1 MHAMLA
7 FGWFPEI
14 KGIVVV
20 LIAVGVLIGGSYLVV
35 ATNVGA
41 RLGLLVVM
49 AALFGWM
56 ASMGAVW
63 WTYGIGLKGK
73 DPTWQP
79 KEIIR
84 VCSAPCAPATD
95 LASQAESSIA
105 QHPEL
110 VNATLTKRVEGWLR
124 LADDN
129 PGRGQAVASADEI
142 VQSAKDL
149 KAADADGAKYL
160 PIAAFDRGG
169 TKWPNK
175 RIHNIKVFGMKFGN
189 ADLDYFAVFH
199 HTHYALVQFQPTIP
213 QKTEPGKAPPVAKI
227 DPTQPTHFV
236 LMVRDLGTR
245 RQPAAFITLGSSLM
259 FLFLCLRLHQR
270 DKLWAANRSGASRVP
285 VPATAD

>member
-1 MHAMLA
+1 VTVHAVLFA

-14 KGIVVV
+14 KGITVV
-20 LIAVGVLIGGSYLVV
+20 LIAVAVLIGGSYLIV

-41 RLGLLVVM
+41 RLGMLVVL

-56 ASMGAVW
+56 ASMGVIW
-63 WTYGIGLKGK
+63 WSYGIGLKGK
-73 DPTWQP
+73 DPSWKP
-79 KEIIR
+79 KEIVRI
-84 VCSAPCAPATD
+84 CTAPCAPVTD
-95 LASQAESSIA
+95 LSTEANAAIA

-110 VNATLTKRVEGWLR
+110 LTATITNRVAGWIR

-142 VQSAKDL
+142 VQTAKDL

-160 PIAAFDRGG
+160 PVAAYDYGG
-169 TKWPNK
+169 SKWPNK
-175 RIHNIKVFGMKFGN
+175 RIHNVWKFGDVN
-189 ADLDYFAVFH
+189 LDYFAFFH
-199 HTHYALVQFQPTIP
+199 HTHYALVEFQPTIA

-245 RQPAAFITLGSSLM
+245 RQPAAFITIGSSLL
-259 FLFLCLRLHQR
+259 FLLLCLRLHQR
-270 DKLWAANRSGASRVP
+270 DKTLAANRAGASRVP
-285 VPATAD
+285 VAAAAD